1 MQRLNHPWRPA
12 LRLTGCVVMALL
24 ATAVTRAAPPPP
36 PPDSVVEAQCRQYF
50 KHVVCSEA
58 LGRWLPHLPAG
69 ADASHK
75 TPTAVFDG
83 FRGAPGL
90 TQRSFGA
97 SAPTATSFV
106 HGNAGPPRG
115 TVAYDRRH
123 RIAFYGQ
130 GCCSYFETVLASDVE
145 PPPLA
150 VSNRTLAHVRTDSGI
165 RLGDP
170 PARVT
175 GIYGSATPAR
185 VPSHPELRV
194 LSYENPHPGKR
205 GAWVQQQTFAFRA
218 GRLVFINLYN
228 GC

>member
-1 MQRLNHPWRPA
+1 
-12 LRLTGCVVMALL
+12 
-24 ATAVTRAAPPPP
+24 VTRAAPPTP
-36 PPDSVVEAQCRQYF
+36 PPDSVVEAECRQYF

-69 ADASHK
+69 ADALHK
-75 TPTAVFDG
+75 TPTTVFDG
-83 FRGAPGL
+83 FRGTPGM

-97 SAPTATSFV
+97 SAPAATRFV

-115 TVAYDRRH
+115 TVVYDRRH
-123 RIAFYGQ
+123 GIAFYGQ
-130 GCCSYFETVLASDVE
+130 GCCTYFETVLASAVT
-145 PPPLA
+145 PPPLTVA
-150 VSNRTLAHVRTDSGI
+150 NRTLTQVRTDSGI

-170 PARVT
+170 PARVM

-185 VPSHPELRV
+185 VAFRPELRV

-205 GAWVQQQTFAFRA
+205 GACVQQQTFAFRA
-218 GRLVFINLYN
+218 GRLVFINVYN